1 MNIFLHQFM
10 YIDCIVFL
18 IIIYILQR
26 VLYKKKKKKM
36 KGTHIFMNIVYTCT
50 SREIFHSFK

>member
-26 VLYKKKKKKM
+26 VLYKKKKKEKNE
-36 KGTHIFMNIVYTCT
+36 GYTYIYEYCIYMYI
-50 SREIFHSFK
+50 SRNLSFF